1 MAFLPT
7 SPRESVDLL
16 FAVFE
21 ALPDPVFVK
30 NSAHKWIYANKA
42 FRKMLGAGDIVGLG
56 DDMIFPPE
64 QIEIFHAHDRRV
76 FAGESTI
83 NEERVGDMIA
93 LTKKT
98 PIRLPDGSTGL
109 VAILLDITAY
119 KASEGKARLAEA
131 ENAAKSQF
139 LANMS
144 HEIRT
149 PLNGV
154 MGMAQALAMDE
165 LSPAQR
171 EKVDILIDSGRTLL
185 AVVNDVL
192 DISKVNSGKI
202 DISPVEFDIVQ
213 DVGRAVELFRPKAK
227 EKGISLEAFFDID
240 MPPLVHA
247 DAVRTRQCLN
257 NLLSNAIKF
266 TDAGGVTVS
275 VRMKP
280 GPDNLVEIAVS
291 DTGAGMSADQ
301 TARLFAEFTQVDAS
315 STRKAGGTGLGLAIS
330 RRLARLMGGD
340 VLVES
345 WPGRGSTFSL
355 TFSAGEAKDEAPE
368 APSRSA
374 TMPELRERNVL
385 LVDDNPINRKVASM
399 FLEPFGVSVTEAA
412 NGQEALDYLAA
423 GAFDAVLMDAH
434 MPVMNGMEALLAI
447 RASRRAFASVPVIML
462 TADAMDGI
470 RQRYLAA
477 GADGYVSK
485 PLDPR
490 DLIGELVAVLEGAR
504 HPLAA

>member
-7 SPRESVDLL
+7 SSRESVDLL

-42 FRKMLGAGDIVGLG
+42 FRKLLGANDIVGLG
-56 DDMIFPPE
+56 DEDIFPRE
-64 QIEIFHAHDRRV
+64 QWEIFHEHDRRV
-76 FAGESTI
+76 FAGEATI
-83 NEERVGDMIA
+83 NEEQVGAMVA

-109 VAILLDITAY
+109 VAILMDITAY
-119 KASEGKARLAEA
+119 KASEEKARQAEA

-165 LSPAQR
+165 LSPAQK

-192 DISKVNSGKI
+192 DISKINSGKL
-202 DISPVEFDIVQ
+202 DIAPVEFDVVQ

-227 EKGISLEAFFDID
+227 EKGISLEAFYDID
-240 MPPLVHA
+240 MPVLVRA
-247 DAVRTRQCLN
+247 DAVRVRQCVN

-266 TDAGGVTVS
+266 TDAGAVTVS
-275 VRMKP
+275 VRMT
-280 GPDNLVEIAVS
+280 PDNLVEIAVS

-340 VLVES
+340 VVVES

-355 TFSAGEAKDEAPE
+355 TFSAGEAPQGQSDAPE
-368 APSRSA
+368 GPSGA
-374 TMPELRERNVL
+374 MPELSRRNVL
-385 LVDDNPINRKVASM
+385 LVDDNPVNRKVASM
-399 FLEPFGVSVTEAA
+399 FLEPFGVAVTEAV
-412 NGQEALDYLAA
+412 NGREALDYLAA
-423 GAFDAVLMDAH
+423 GAFDAVLLDAH
-434 MPVMNGMEALLAI
+434 MPVMDGMEALVAI

-462 TADAMDGI
+462 TADAMENV

-490 DLIGELVAVLEGAR
+490 DLIGELVAVLERTR
-504 HPLAA
+504 HQQAA